1 MKYKL
6 PQPILTPHMIKL
18 ISREIK
24 RLKIGTVRPTKRE
37 MQELAAVCKAIRSTG
52 LPKNLVC
59 KKLPGKLGS
68 GIFLHPNAEPLAKGQ
83 IIAAYAGKVELVAQ
97 NVPDDSAYAFAPLSD
112 MLLTKEEQHLYDPK
126 RRYHPR
132 RLYSLNIDAVKSG
145 NFTRYI
151 NHSEKPNISAELFRI
166 SKNKLGV
173 SVSPIEVV
181 YLVKKKILPG
191 EQLLVSY
198 EGEEKSYWS
207 ALGIQ
212 PDPVTPKTYRLS
224 KSLQIIS

>member
-1 MKYKL
+1 
-6 PQPILTPHMIKL
+6 MIQL

-24 RLKIGTVRPTKRE
+24 RLKIATVRPTLRE
-37 MQELAAVCKAIRSTG
+37 MKELSHACKAIRLTG
-52 LPKNLVC
+52 LPENLVC
-59 KKLPGKLGS
+59 KKLPGKLGF
-68 GIFLHPNAEPLAKGQ
+68 GIFLHPKAKPLVKGQ
-83 IIAAYAGKVELVAQ
+83 IIAAYAGKAEFVAQ

-112 MLLTKEEQHLYDPK
+112 MLLTKEEQKLYDPK
-126 RRYHPR
+126 RKYHPR
-132 RLYSLNIDAVKSG
+132 RLYSLNIDAVKIG

-173 SVSPIEVV
+173 LVSPIEVV

-207 ALGIQ
+207 ALGIK

-224 KSLQIIS
+224 SELKII